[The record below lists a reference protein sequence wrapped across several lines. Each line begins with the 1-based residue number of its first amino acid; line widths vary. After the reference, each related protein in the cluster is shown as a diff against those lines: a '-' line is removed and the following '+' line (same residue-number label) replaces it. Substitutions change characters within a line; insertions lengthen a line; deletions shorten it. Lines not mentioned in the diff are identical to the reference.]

1 MTDRGDVHGR
11 FAEPRDYD
19 PNPSINPNPSPN
31 YSANAYHGQAAPT
44 QHMPTAPL
52 AETDEP
58 VAVATPQKKR
68 PSAIREILETL
79 LLAVVIFFLVRAVVL
94 NFRVEG
100 LSMTPNLSDG
110 EMLLVN
116 RNAYAHF
123 DLYALVDWLPEVAH
137 AAERTVY
144 PFDPPERGDI
154 VVFDPPTP
162 SSKPYIKR
170 VIGLPGE
177 RVTIRDGSVFI
188 DGQQLNETY
197 LRGEETD
204 CPGRDECEEVVVPEG
219 HVFVLGDNRDN
230 SQDSR
235 GFGPVPVENI
245 IGKAWVTYWPSDDIG
260 IVPHYDYPEIAED

>member
-1 MTDRGDVHGR
+1 MTDREDVHGR
-11 FAEPRDYD
+11 FAEPRDYA
-19 PNPSINPNPSPN
+19 SNPNSTST
-31 YSANAYHGQAAPT
+31 YSANADPYDGPVAPT
-44 QHMPTAPL
+44 QRLPTTP
-52 AETDEP
+52 TTVGDER
-58 VAVATPQKKR
+58 VAAAHPRKKR
-68 PSAIREILETL
+68 PSATREIVETL

-123 DLYALVDWLPEVAH
+123 DLYALVDWLPQVAH

-162 SSKPYIKR
+162 SNKPYIKR

-177 RVTIRDGSVFI
+177 TVTIRDGAVFI
-188 DGQQLNETY
+188 DGQELNETY
-197 LRGEETD
+197 LRGEETE

-245 IGKAWVTYWPSDDIG
+245 IGKAWVTYWPSNDIG
-260 IVPHYDYPEIAED
+260 IVPHYDYPEIAEE